1 MQLKQQAIAGVV
13 TFLPLPNHINAQP
26 NKIFEYMA
34 AGLPVI
40 GSNFPLWKELI
51 EGNAC
56 GLCVNP
62 TQPSEIAAA
71 IHYLASHPEQALQMG
86 ANGKKMVQNT
96 YNWTAEERKLQ
107 AFYQKVL
114 AS

>member
-1 MQLKQQAIAGVV
+1 
-13 TFLPLPNHINAQP
+13 
-26 NKIFEYMA
+26 
-34 AGLPVI
+34 
-40 GSNFPLWKELI
+40 
-51 EGNAC
+51 
-56 GLCVNP
+56 
-62 TQPSEIAAA
+62 
-71 IHYLASHPEQALQMG
+71 LASHPEQALQMG

>member
-1 MQLKQQAIAGVV
+1 
-13 TFLPLPNHINAQP
+13 LPFPNHINAQP

-51 EGNAC
+51 EGNEC
-56 GLCVNP
+56 GLCVDP

-71 IHYLASHPEQALQMG
+71 INYLASHPEQALRMG